1 MGAPRPTRARPP
13 GVSGG
18 AGVPLTPGIGGRG
31 EARDLASPARRVP
44 ARLRVVAT
52 GRVQEQETPKRRRRP
67 LPPPVATEL
76 AAVGGPS
83 EVARLERR
91 LQEAT
96 RAYEHDRYG
105 EALPI
110 LRELARRVPGVGAI
124 RELHGLTL
132 YRLGRWRDA
141 VRELRAFAELSGSV
155 DQHPV
160 IADCARA
167 LGHHGEVEA
176 AWTELRQAGAGSD
189 VLAEGRLVMAGSLAD
204 QGRVPEAIALLAR
217 AVAGR
222 EVRRPLERHVRQWYA
237 LADLYERSG
246 EIPEAREWFRRV
258 VAADP
263 ETADAPERLAA
274 LR

>member
-1 MGAPRPTRARPP
+1 MHAEPAPRRNDRGPRRAP
-13 GVSGG
+13 
-18 AGVPLTPGIGGRG
+18 AA
-31 EARDLASPARRVP
+31 EADRAETPARYRVLSERGPLPP
-44 ARLRVVAT
+44 ADESA
-52 GRVQEQETPKRRRRP
+52 PRRRRKA
-67 LPPPVATEL
+67 LPAPVATEL
-76 AAVGGPS
+76 SAAGTPR

-91 LQEAT
+91 LADAT

-105 EALPI
+105 EALPV
-110 LRELARRVPGVGAI
+110 LRELARSAPGVAAI
-124 RELHGLTL
+124 RELLGLTL

-141 VRELRAFAELSGSV
+141 LKELRTFADLTGSV

-167 LGHHGEVEA
+167 LGHHDEVEQ
-176 AWTELRQAGAGSD
+176 AWTELRRAGAGSD

-204 QGRVPEAIALLAR
+204 AGRIPEAIELLAR

-222 EVRRPLERHVRQWYA
+222 EVRKPLDRHVRQWYA
-237 LADLYERSG
+237 LGDLYERSG
-246 EIPEAREWFRRV
+246 DLPEAREWFRRV

-263 ETADAPERLAA
+263 ELADAPERLAA